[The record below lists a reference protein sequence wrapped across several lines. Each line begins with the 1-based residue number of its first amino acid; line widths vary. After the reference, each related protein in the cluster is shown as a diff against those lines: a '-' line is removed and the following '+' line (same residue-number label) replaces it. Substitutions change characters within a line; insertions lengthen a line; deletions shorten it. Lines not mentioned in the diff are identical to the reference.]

1 MIRADYLHNP
11 NNLPDYYD
19 TMCLDGYSPV
29 QILLA
34 AHRTAYKNYLAQ
46 QEQEP
51 EEYTVNINSNVSV
64 KK

>member
-1 MIRADYLHNP
+1 MVRPNYFDNP

-46 QEQEP
+46 QEP